1 MVGWILGK
9 NGRKLRFMGTER
21 GGRLRKDDQK
31 YRCGTLQPG
40 GGGVDEYNEEKRT
53 LCEKGSMLL
62 SKG

>member
-1 MVGWILGK
+1 MVG
-9 NGRKLRFMGTER
+9 KLRFMGTER

-40 GGGVDEYNEEKRT
+40 GVDEYNEGKRT
-53 LCEKGSMLL
+53 LGQEGPMFI

>member
-21 GGRLRKDDQK
+21 GGRLHKFDQK

-40 GGGVDEYNEEKRT
+40 GVDEYNKGKRT
-53 LCEKGSMLL
+53 LRQKGSMLL

>member
-21 GGRLRKDDQK
+21 GGRLHKFGQE

-40 GGGVDEYNEEKRT
+40 GAANPTRGNVLLVVGDVFET
-53 LCEKGSMLL
+53 MLV
-62 SKG
+62 